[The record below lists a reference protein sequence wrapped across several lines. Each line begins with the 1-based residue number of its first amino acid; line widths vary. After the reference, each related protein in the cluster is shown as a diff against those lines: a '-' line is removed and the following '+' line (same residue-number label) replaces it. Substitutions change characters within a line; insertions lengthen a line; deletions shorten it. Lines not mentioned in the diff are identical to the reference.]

1 MSPEN
6 ISYSTSPLLTQWS
19 SIFLGHGFLYYLIL
33 FRLSFA
39 TASSFLDSLSMSQSF
54 LSSDFKFSLP
64 RWRIESWILRVHSS
78 LSLHCWYTA
87 IQQPLRL
94 PAAFILLASIKLNF
108 SPSLLSLLR
117 TKFPHW
123 FFQILLKVPSNN
135 YFEFYYPIPTPNAFC
150 LLLSLLPHTCLFHLP
165 TETPTLALPCCWAYS
180 SLPWHSSP

>member
-19 SIFLGHGFLYYLIL
+19 STFLGHGFLYYLIL

-39 TASSFLDSLSMSQSF
+39 TASSFLDSLSMSKSF

-87 IQQPLRL
+87 IS
-94 PAAFILLASIKLNF
+94 AAPQASCCFHPSGLHKVKLLIF
-108 SPSLLSLLR
+108 SPLIAENQVSTLVLSDSSESA
-117 TKFPHW
+117 
-123 FFQILLKVPSNN
+123 LK
-135 YFEFYYPIPTPNAFC
+135 
-150 LLLSLLPHTCLFHLP
+150 
-165 TETPTLALPCCWAYS
+165 
-180 SLPWHSSP
+180 